1 MNRKARPFLD
11 FYEKHEIIP
20 TKLKIDSQSEFFT
33 QRDRLFTSLGVPPIL
48 LRGMNIFELGTGT
61 GQKATHLLSMH
72 PMSYLAVENNTM
84 SLKATQEAIKSSNF
98 SSSAEVIDQDFLAYE
113 SLRYFDLVLAE
124 LVLSTQSNPEKF
136 LKKLLEITIDRGILV
151 VTCCDPI
158 SLLSET
164 IRKAIAHNEQL
175 INEDL
180 TNSSIRIVEF
190 FRQDLDYLDGMNRIR
205 TDWAI
210 DQLIN
215 PWIGPLLSIPNA
227 ITHLGSA
234 AVLHGSSPKF
244 IEDYRWYKNPEI
256 SVKSLNE
263 NAIQNYWEK
272 CHNFLDSRMPRS
284 TQDANFNRTLYSI
297 CGDLYTEVYAN
308 SWSKDSHSRVLEI
321 CLELK
326 KHICDLEKITNNSL
340 AAFIDYWQSGKIANL
355 QEFRPFWGR
364 GTQYLSFVKNGSTE
378 STD

>member
-364 GTQYLSFVKNGSTE
+364 GTQYLSFVKNVSTE